1 MSETIRFFVYMIT
14 TNSGSLSVHDK
25 KSTIKKEVRINSV
38 VSY

>member
-1 MSETIRFFVYMIT
+1 MLIFNNLILIKFIF
-14 TNSGSLSVHDK
+14 SGSLSVHDK